1 MTGQEDI
8 ETTCML
14 LAEEIAKLS
23 ENTPALLILPIYS

>member
-1 MTGQEDI
+1 
-8 ETTCML
+8 ML